1 MKADVTDRAKT
12 FDANG
17 SIKRLVDETLERLQ
31 EFKKKYPFTKDP
43 PQIAR
48 LTVDDIF
55 KTATGEMGGFFR
67 YIEHQLKQLGHLTIY
82 GSKVYHNIRAQLE
95 DFKELLHIVVDK
107 EKSIAEKV
115 DAPWQE
121 IKGLGGDSHIA
132 KKIIFCF
139 NYETGQVAPIFKT
152 EHMEYFLQIINEES
166 VIPVNYGSMS
176 LGEKY
181 EFLTQKLMEAK
192 QSSKVTKVWEITY
205 FSWFLYQ
212 TYPPPKMPTTPT
224 IRKKQEDKADLEQKQ
239 QYGAFIELLNELR
252 RQGKISAE
260 QWREYSA
267 SWSNN
272 PEARQTL
279 TETLAKLKAR

>member
-1 MKADVTDRAKT
+1 MKADVEDRAKT
-12 FDANG
+12 FDESG
-17 SIKRLVDETLERLQ
+17 QIKHLVDETLERLQ
-31 EFKKKYPFTKDP
+31 EFRRKYPFTEDP
-43 PQIAR
+43 DQIEL

-55 KTATGEMGGFFR
+55 KVKTGEMGGFFR
-67 YIEHQLKQLGHLTIY
+67 YIEHQLKELGHLTIY
-82 GSKVYHNIRAQLE
+82 GSGVYHNITAQLE

-121 IKGLGGDSHIA
+121 IKKLGGDSHIA

-139 NYETGQVAPIFKT
+139 NYEIGLVAPIFKT
-152 EHMEYFLQIINEES
+152 EHLEYFLQIINKEM
-166 VIPVNYGSMS
+166 IFPVRYESMS

-181 EFLTQKLMEAK
+181 EFLTEKLIEAK
-192 QSSKVTKVWEITY
+192 QSSKVTKPWEITY

-212 TYPPPKMPTTPT
+212 TYPPPKMFTTPT
-224 IRKKQEDKADLEQKQ
+224 IRKKQDNTGLEQKQ
-239 QYGAFIELLNELR
+239 QYGAFVELLNELR

-279 TETLAKLKAR
+279 TETLTKLKAR